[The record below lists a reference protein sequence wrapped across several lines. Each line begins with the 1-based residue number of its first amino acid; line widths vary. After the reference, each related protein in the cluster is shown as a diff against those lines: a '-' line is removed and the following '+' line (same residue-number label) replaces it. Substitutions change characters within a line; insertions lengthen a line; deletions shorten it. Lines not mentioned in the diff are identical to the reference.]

1 MARQS
6 PPSIRIYAGAFAI
19 VLGLQSVWLLAAE
32 ITRPALPFFPINGA
46 EAKATA
52 IHYSAAA
59 AAAHIGWP
67 RGDLW
72 ADYAMTANAAL
83 LGDIEDGVIPSTNRQ
98 SEGASSTTETAA
110 ALAPSD
116 ARAWLLLA
124 SADMQSASKDGKA
137 LAQLKMSYY
146 TSPYNEHLFPLRIQ
160 IVARSAIP
168 FNDELRSFIEYEL
181 GMIIRH
187 KPGLKRSIA
196 SAFRVASPAGRHFLE
211 TSIGTLDPNFLTE
224 LQTAKP

>member
-1 MARQS
+1 MVAQS
-6 PPSIRIYAGAFAI
+6 PISIRIYAGAFAI

-32 ITRPALPFFPINGA
+32 ITRPALPFFPVNGA
-46 EAKATA
+46 EAKTTA
-52 IHYSAAA
+52 KHYSEAAA
-59 AAAHIGWP
+59 AARIGWP
-67 RGDLW
+67 RGGLW
-72 ADYAMTANAAL
+72 VDYAVVANAVL
-83 LGDIEDGVIPSTNRQ
+83 LGDIEDGVIPSANRQ
-98 SEGASSTTETAA
+98 SKGAYSITETAA

-124 SADMQSASKDGKA
+124 SADTQSPSKDGKA

-146 TSPYNEHLFPLRIQ
+146 TSPYSEHLFPLRIQ
-160 IVARSAIP
+160 IVARSAAP
-168 FNDELRSFIEYEL
+168 FDDELRSFIEYEL
-181 GMIIRH
+181 GVIIRH

-196 SAFRVASPAGRHFLE
+196 SAFRIASPAGRHFLE